1 MSFMRE
7 IYGLTHKIEITISG
21 VYQSGERKH
30 ANICLYGD
38 GNLDHMIEAFKM
50 ALIAGGFSLETAK
63 KLDEIDV

>member
-1 MSFMRE
+1 MSFMSE
-7 IYGLTHKIEITISG
+7 IDDLTHKVDITISG
-21 VYQSGERKH
+21 VYPSGEKKH